1 MSLISFSSARAH
13 VTMQK
18 PNIQTQKILVPA
30 SLNPG
35 PKPPHLFNEHCL
47 TYMGI
52 AKQQAKG
59 APGKDY
65 ECSEIF

>member
-1 MSLISFSSARAH
+1 
-13 VTMQK
+13 MQK